1 MSDKNNNISSSQ
13 KRTDSCPPKMPC
25 NTTKTKESS
34 NKKNEK

>member
-1 MSDKNNNISSSQ
+1 MNNKNNDVSSTQ

-25 NTTKTKESS
+25 NTTKIKEGS